1 MLSRAFALLI
11 STFLFA
17 SLFAQSPVPAAADRP
32 QNASQRH
39 ASVPAAVAT
48 PETAVRQPEPAA
60 RNPHA
65 ASFTADSA
73 AVGPNLAVDAAAGRH
88 PISPYVYG
96 INSYGLDRP
105 STIGA
110 LGIPITRW
118 GGDGTTE
125 YNWQVDKTN
134 AGSDWYFEVSAQTG
148 AAAVPPFD
156 PVTFNNSAFDR
167 FHVQNQLNGARSIG
181 TIPLLGWVAGNFP
194 DQTCGYSVEKYGAQQ
209 KTDPYGNHDCGNGLT
224 TAGVPILTNDP
235 KDTDVP
241 VNESYM
247 TEWVQHVVGVFG
259 PASEGGVSIWQMDNE
274 PVWWSGVHQSVHPNN
289 STYDE
294 ITNKGLSYSQ
304 AVKAAD
310 PTAAVA
316 GPITAGWWDLFFS
329 RVDLQSGW
337 SSRSPIAGG
346 QDWMYWNNPTDR
358 LAHGNLDFAAYYLQ
372 QFANYEQKNGQRL
385 LDVLDIHGY
394 MPGTDPTDSNGNE
407 LINATANAQR
417 LKSTRL
423 YWDNS
428 FIPYNDPLFTASV
441 TSDYLISNQN
451 PAWPQC
457 LCLIPR
463 MKNWVNTYYPGTKM
477 AITEYYLGGQDDI
490 SGVLAQADLLG
501 IFGREG
507 LDYATWWPF
516 HTVTATSPGGFS
528 FRIYRNYDGRGSAF
542 GQIGVSATTA
552 NVDQLTIYAAQRADS
567 ALTIMVINKTAT
579 DLSTFV
585 TLNNFAPAG
594 PVHVYQYSAANL
606 AAIVQGPDL
615 MVNPFFSPD
624 AIAATFPAYSMTLLV
639 MPESP
644 SVRVRTPGVPRP
656 VTPPARGG
664 ASSREM
670 Q

>member
-1 MLSRAFALLI
+1 MLSRPFALLI

-17 SLFAQSPVPAAADRP
+17 SLFAQTPAPAAADRP

-48 PETAVRQPEPAA
+48 PEAAVRQSEPAA
-60 RNPHA
+60 RNPHP

-73 AVGPNLAVDAAAGRH
+73 AAGPNLTVDAAAGRH
-88 PISPYVYG
+88 MISPYVYG
-96 INSYGLDRP
+96 INSYGLDQP

-118 GGDGTTE
+118 GGDGTSE
-125 YNWQVDKTN
+125 YNWQLDKSN
-134 AGSDWYFEVSAQTG
+134 SGSDWYFEVFAQSG
-148 AAAVPPFD
+148 AAVVPPFD

-167 FHVQNQLNGARSIG
+167 FHAANQVNGARSIG

-194 DQTCGYSVEKYGAQQ
+194 DKTCGYSVKKYGAQQ
-209 KTDPYGNHDCGNGLT
+209 KTDPYGPDCGNGI
-224 TAGVPILTNDP
+224 TAAGAAILTNDP
-235 KDTDVP
+235 KDTDVA

-247 TEWVQHVVGVFG
+247 TQWVQHVVGVFG
-259 PASEGGVSIWQMDNE
+259 PGARSGVSIWEMDNE
-274 PVWWSGVHQSVHPNN
+274 PVWWSGVHQSVHPNP

-294 ITNKGLSYSQ
+294 VTSKGLSYSQ

-316 GPITAGWWDLFFS
+316 GAITSGWEDLFFS

-337 SSRSPIAGG
+337 NSTGVENYK
-346 QDWMYWNNPTDR
+346 YWNNPTDR
-358 LAHGNLDFAAYYLQ
+358 LAHGNMDFVAWYLQ
-372 QFANYEQKNGQRL
+372 QFATYEAQHGQRL
-385 LDVLDIHGY
+385 LDVFDIHGY
-394 MPGTDPTDSNGNE
+394 MPGTDPTDSSGNE
-407 LINATANAQR
+407 LINAAANAQR

-423 YWDNS
+423 YWDPN
-428 FIPYNDPLFTASV
+428 FIPYNDSV
-441 TSDYLISNQN
+441 FNAFSDEYLLGSQ
-451 PAWPQC
+451 WKQC

-463 MKNWVNTYYPGTKM
+463 MKSWVNTYYPGTKL

-490 SGVLAQADLLG
+490 SGVLAEADLLG

-507 LDYATWWPF
+507 LDIATWWPF

-542 GQIGVSATTA
+542 GQIGVSALSG
-552 NVDQLTIYAAQRADS
+552 NQDQLSIYAAQRSDQ
-567 ALTIMVINKTAT
+567 ALTLMVINKTAT
-579 DLSTFV
+579 DLSTTV
-585 TLNNFAPAG
+585 ALNHFYPAG
-594 PVHVYQYSAANL
+594 PVRVYQYSAANL
-606 AAIVQGPDL
+606 ASIVPRPDL
-615 MVNPFFSPD
+615 SVSEDPFFSPS
-624 AIAATFPAYSMTLLV
+624 IGIGTTFPAYSMTLLLI
-639 MPESP
+639 PESP

-656 VTPPARGG
+656 VTPPVRAG